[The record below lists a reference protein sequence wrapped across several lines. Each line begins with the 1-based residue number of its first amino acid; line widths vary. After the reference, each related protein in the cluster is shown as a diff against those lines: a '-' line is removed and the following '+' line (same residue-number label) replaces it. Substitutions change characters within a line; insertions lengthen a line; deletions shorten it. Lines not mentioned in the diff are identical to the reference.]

1 MLAPKDPAQIA
12 IIGKGDNRNRE
23 GFMEA
28 RSKVKK
34 TATLES
40 GVVPVRFLGTG
51 VYLAWLFTLHYSTGV
66 FETADR
72 AIDSL
77 ILSNLTN
84 LLGLVTAALFARR
97 IAPLSAKRAC
107 VASAGAASC
116 LGTVLAS
123 LAPMGKC
130 AESALFITGN
140 ALVGIGT
147 ALLILLWSEL
157 YSSLPRRETSI
168 FYSGSFIVA
177 SLLFYLVSVL
187 EPLVQV
193 MIVPLLPLASTAML
207 SLSSKLL
214 PNQAEEVK
222 ESADSHWT
230 FPWRPSILLAV
241 YAFASTLSR
250 SMSFDTNDI
259 GMMGMLLI
267 AVAVLVPNVFLFDRF
282 DARMLYKVTPPLIVG
297 GFLLISFFDGLD
309 GLGSILVNAGF
320 SGFVILTLIVLS
332 TISYTYGVTAIWL
345 FGLTRACRVL
355 ASTIAACGHAWLSS
369 SGLANDAILGSATIV
384 LVVACAMMFLS
395 DKDFTSTWGIN
406 PLPQKRVDAADGL
419 YTTLQGKCS
428 IIARTYGLTRRE
440 EEVLAL
446 LAQDK
451 NIAEVEHRLFISNG
465 TVKSHIRHI
474 YAKLDVHARKEIVDL
489 VQNL

>member
-1 MLAPKDPAQIA
+1 MK
-12 IIGKGDNRNRE
+12 
-23 GFMEA
+23 A
-28 RSKVKK
+28 RAEERK
-34 TATLES
+34 TATLGS
-40 GVVPVRFLGTG
+40 GVVPIRFLGAG
-51 VYLAWLFTLHYSTGV
+51 AYLAWLFTIHYSTGF

-77 ILSNLTN
+77 ILSNLAN
-84 LLGLVTAALFARR
+84 LIGLVGAALFARR
-97 IAPLSAKRAC
+97 IAPISAKRPY
-107 VASAGAASC
+107 VAGAGIASC

-123 LAPMGKC
+123 LAPLDGH
-130 AESALFITGN
+130 AEPTLFVVGN
-140 ALVGIGT
+140 VLVGIGT

-157 YSSLPRRETSI
+157 YSSLPRKETSI
-168 FYSGSFIVA
+168 FYSGSFIA
-177 SLLFYLVSVL
+177 AALLFYLVSAL
-187 EPLVQV
+187 SPLAQTTV
-193 MIVPLLPLASTAML
+193 VPILPLASMIML
-207 SLSSKLL
+207 FFSSKLL
-214 PNQAEEVK
+214 PNQAEEVR

-241 YAFASTLSR
+241 YAFVSTLAR
-250 SMSFDTNDI
+250 SMSFEANDV

-267 AVAVLVPNVFLFDRF
+267 ALAVLASNVLLFDRF
-282 DARMLYKVTPPLIVG
+282 DARMLYKLTPPLIVG
-297 GFLLISFFDGLD
+297 GFLLISFYDGFDGL
-309 GLGSILVNAGF
+309 GNALINAGF

-369 SGLANDAILGSATIV
+369 SGLANDAILGSAAIV
-384 LVVACAMMFLS
+384 LVVTCAMLFLS

-406 PLPQKRVDAADGL
+406 PLPQKRTDAVGEF

-428 IIARTYGLTRRE
+428 IISHEHGLTQRE

-451 NIAEVEHRLFISNG
+451 SIAEIETQLVISNG

-474 YAKLDVHARKEIVDL
+474 YAKLGVHARKEVVDM
-489 VQNL
+489 VRNL